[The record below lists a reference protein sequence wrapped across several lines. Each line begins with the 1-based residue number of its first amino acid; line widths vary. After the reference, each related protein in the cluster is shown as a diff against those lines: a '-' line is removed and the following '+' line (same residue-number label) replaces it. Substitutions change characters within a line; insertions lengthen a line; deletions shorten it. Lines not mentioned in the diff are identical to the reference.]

1 MISLRM
7 TLLALKRLRSI
18 LIRNKLAEN
27 EFKLKAYKNSS
38 QVVQDIYE
46 KITKNNKLRIGY
58 EYGRRPGKKTVS
70 DYVGDDTVKPL
81 ILRKTAHTKNAVNK
95 AATESF
101 RGTVKRKRKKVTF
114 VTAVKT
120 VEANAAVKGHPTAT
134 FECVVNTNDTKS
146 KNRNGKINRGK
157 NDEYPKNAPR
167 KLCNNFG
174 CSHHLTHI
182 CRNDAA
188 TRINAVNVHGDL
200 HRTPI
205 MDRSMNVCSNIDC
218 MSCKITAMSTVF
230 NLPILSTAKCSHLY
244 DVETLEATKVSFQA
258 RY

>member
-1 MISLRM
+1 MTVDSLH
-7 TLLALKRLRSI
+7 
-18 LIRNKLAEN
+18 
-27 EFKLKAYKNSS
+27 S
-38 QVVQDIYE
+38 Q
-46 KITKNNKLRIGY
+46 
-58 EYGRRPGKKTVS
+58 
-70 DYVGDDTVKPL
+70 
-81 ILRKTAHTKNAVNK
+81 TAHTKNAVNK

-114 VTAVKT
+114 VTVVKT
-120 VEANAAVKGHPTAT
+120 VEANAAVKGDPTAT

-157 NDEYPKNAPR
+157 NDEYAKNALR

-182 CRNDAA
+182 CKNDAA
-188 TRINAVNVHGDL
+188 TRINAVNVHGNL

-258 RY
+258 TPTKKKAVPLSKSQLVKRDVKNLVVDNLDVVDETVINEANDDVSVSNDVTVGANKNWVPNAS